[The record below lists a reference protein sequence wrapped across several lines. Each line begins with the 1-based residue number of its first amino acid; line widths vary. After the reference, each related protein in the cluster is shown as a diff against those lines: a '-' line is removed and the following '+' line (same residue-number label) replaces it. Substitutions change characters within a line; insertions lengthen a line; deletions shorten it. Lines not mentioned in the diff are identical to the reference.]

1 MQEQLKMGKTMF
13 GLLPLII
20 AAAVLPTGII
30 MTLFWLRETRGLIRA
45 AAYASG
51 RLFVQL
57 LQGVLIGY
65 ALKEADNAAGPWGTD
80 HIPSGL
86 LVIVGV
92 LFLSAALFTSLRKP
106 HPAAPDA
113 RQARWA
119 TVLSRVS
126 APTAF
131 GIGASMV
138 GFSMRQWFVTTGA
151 VAAINKAQLPLP
163 HVVLAYLYFAVAAQ
177 SLILAPV
184 IIKAVAPAR
193 TARLL
198 TAAHRWMDRNKRG
211 VTIAVTLVF
220 GVWLIGLGVT

>member
-1 MQEQLKMGKTMF
+1 MGKILV

-30 MTLFWLRETRGLIRA
+30 VTLFWLREARGLVRA
-45 AAYASG
+45 AAFASG

-65 ALKEADNAAGPWGTD
+65 ALKEADNAAGPWGPE

-92 LFLSAALFTSLRKP
+92 LFLSAALLTSLRKP
-106 HPAAPDA
+106 RPAGPAAVP
-113 RQARWA
+113 ARWA

-151 VAAINKAQLPLP
+151 VALIDKAELPTSQF
-163 HVVLAYLYFAVAAQ
+163 VLAYLYFAVAAQ

-184 IIKAVAPAR
+184 ILTAIAPAR
-193 TARLL
+193 AARLL
-198 TAAHRWMDRNKRG
+198 TAVHGWMDRNKRG
-211 VTIAVTLVF
+211 ITIAVTLVF
-220 GVWLIGLGVT
+220 GVWLIFLGIA